1 MLFEMNSKL
10 KEHYLE
16 MHYDET
22 THGIITRDKWW
33 EIFNEVR
40 CVVLLVH
47 AHRIRFLEEGY
58 GSRGEGKDVKW
69 DELST

>member
-1 MLFEMNSKL
+1 MLFEMNSKM

-16 MHYDET
+16 KYYDET

-47 AHRIRFLEEGY
+47 AYRIRFLEGRY
-58 GSRGEGKDVKW
+58 GGEGKDVKW
-69 DELST
+69 DEWST